1 MFFCLVIVKKN
12 CLIKILKEGI
22 AMDISELKKRN
33 DDKTITLSDI
43 VSFVN
48 ESSSEFIINVDLSE
62 LGEGD
67 D

>member
-1 MFFCLVIVKKN
+1 
-12 CLIKILKEGI
+12 
-22 AMDISELKKRN
+22 MDISELKKRN